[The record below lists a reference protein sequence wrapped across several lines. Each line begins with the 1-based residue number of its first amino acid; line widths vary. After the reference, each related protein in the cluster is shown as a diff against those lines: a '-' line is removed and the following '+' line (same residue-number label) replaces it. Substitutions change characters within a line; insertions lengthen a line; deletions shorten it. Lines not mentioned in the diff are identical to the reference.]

1 MFGKIRSMFTCCFA
15 PGSSS
20 KYSGRTQGPRAESK
34 RITPASTTNG
44 NPLSGTRPG
53 SPSHVEPETVAVPR
67 DKNAFAGYLMAR
79 AALHRKI
86 DDTPEFR
93 KRANGSIGNQSGP
106 LNRLKAANDTVDE
119 TRSLLPYG
127 RGNVEED
134 NIRTHYESSRRD
146 EAALRILRE
155 NSPRGDDPQ
164 QMMAAMFRFAKAARC
179 GGSAPIAT
187 HLHGNKLKGNYRVNT
202 VELDQVDHTHTE
214 VTRGN
219 VRRQNDPIIDAW
231 LDGPAV
237 LREDARYGKSEG
249 KAIHQLDKTTG
260 PEAARNVER
269 ISARLE
275 ADPHQKNLLNYY
287 IGTGEFGYH
296 SNRYRRLA
304 VEFDSQ
310 PVYHRNF
317 LKEAGEVLHGQG
329 GHPSMNGKPKPP
341 TLAQEIQAV
350 GVALSLNGGLASVS
364 PDGAHAAGSSQS
376 GKIRSALAEAPR
388 IIESAKKQ
396 FPLQNY

>member
-1 MFGKIRSMFTCCFA
+1 M
-15 PGSSS
+15 
-20 KYSGRTQGPRAESK
+20 
-34 RITPASTTNG
+34 
-44 NPLSGTRPG
+44 
-53 SPSHVEPETVAVPR
+53 
-67 DKNAFAGYLMAR
+67 
-79 AALHRKI
+79 HRKI

-93 KRANGSIGNQSGP
+93 KRANGSIGKQSGP

-127 RGNVEED
+127 RGNVVED
-134 NIRTHYESSRRD
+134 NKRTHYESSRRD
-146 EAALRILRE
+146 EAVMHMLNE
-155 NSPRGDDPQ
+155 NSPKGDDPKQ
-164 QMMAAMFRFAKAARC
+164 LTAAMFRFAKAARC

-187 HLHGNKLKGNYRVNT
+187 HLHGNKLKGNYRANT
-202 VELDQVDHTHTE
+202 VELDRVDHTHTE

-237 LREDARYGKSEG
+237 LREDARYGKSDG
-249 KAIHQLDKTTG
+249 KAIHQLDEITG

-275 ADPHQKNLLNYY
+275 ADPHQKNLLKYY
-287 IGTGEFGYH
+287 IGTGEFDYH
-296 SNRYRRLA
+296 SDGYKRYA
-304 VEFDSQ
+304 TEFYSRS
-310 PVYHRNF
+310 VYNEDF
-317 LKEAGEVLHGQG
+317 QIEAGKALHGLS
-329 GHPSMNGKPKPP
+329 GHSSMIRKSKPA

-376 GKIRSALAEAPR
+376 GKIRNALAEAPG
-388 IIESAKKQ
+388 IIESAKRQ
-396 FPLQNY
+396 FPPQNY